1 MSSKEFGKGFQSVKE
16 TPSVVSVSSI
26 IGGGYVPICRLFKFS
41 VMQ

>member
-1 MSSKEFGKGFQSVKE
+1 MSIKDFQSVKE

-26 IGGGYVPICRLFKFS
+26 IGGGYVPIYRLFKFS

>member
-1 MSSKEFGKGFQSVKE
+1 MSNKEFGKGFQSVKE

-26 IGGGYVPICRLFKFS
+26 IGGGYVPIRLFKFS